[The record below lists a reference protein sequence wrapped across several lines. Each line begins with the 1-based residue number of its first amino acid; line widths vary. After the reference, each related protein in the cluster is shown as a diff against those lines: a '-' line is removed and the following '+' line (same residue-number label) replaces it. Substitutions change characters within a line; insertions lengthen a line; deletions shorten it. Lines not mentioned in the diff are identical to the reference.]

1 MSFDLR
7 KFYRFCAQLQIETKE
22 KGLQRLGSLL
32 GTHDMGLVSSKTIW
46 LYLAKA
52 RDLGDVRAR
61 HRRVRR
67 ENFVKVLMDSF
78 EAADGGYLG
87 WDDFRMLLWGGV
99 DVPATWRTVVRVGI
113 SDCRK
118 SARPRKNGWITLSV
132 QKIKRGG
139 K

>member
-1 MSFDLR
+1 MDMLKLNRVCDL
-7 KFYRFCAQLQIETKE
+7 YASGATVKE
-22 KGLQRLGSLL
+22 IAYACG
-32 GTHDMGLVSSKTIW
+32 VSSKTIW
-46 LYLAKA
+46 LYLSKA
-52 RDLGDVRAR
+52 RDLGDVRAK

-78 EAADGGYLG
+78 EVADGGYLG

-118 SARPRKNGWITLSV
+118 RFGVDIVSDRKV
-132 QKIKRGG
+132 GG
-139 K
+139 YRLVK